1 MKVKKRDEIDNQ
13 YKWRLEDIYA
23 SDQIWSDDIKKAKE
37 LSDLLIDFKGKLNND
52 KKSIFDCL
60 NLNSKVGYILEKL
73 YVYARMRLDQDVTV
87 TKYKEM
93 VSKVESLSVNI
104 DAKTAFIL
112 PELSANDEEFL
123 LSLSKDKDFEKYS
136 YSLELIVKRKKHTL
150 STKEE
155 TLLAKM
161 GKFTSLFK
169 ESFSMLDNADIKFE
183 DFVND
188 KGEVVALS
196 HGIYGL
202 YLQTG
207 SREERKKAFESM
219 FNAYKQN
226 INLITTLYKGN
237 VEKNAF
243 YANVRGYKSCLDRAT
258 SNEDVPSEVY
268 ERLIKN
274 IHLNLPYLHDY
285 MRYRKEELKYDEL
298 HMYDLHMPLVEDV
311 TETIEYNQAKQMVL
325 EALAPLG
332 KDYNELLQKA
342 FNEGWID
349 VYENKG
355 KRSGAYSW
363 GCYGTHPYV
372 LLNYQPVLNDVFTI
386 AHELGHAM
394 HTYFSNENQPME
406 KAGYEIFVA
415 EVASTVNE
423 TLLVMHL
430 LKTATGNYRKYLLS
444 YLLNM
449 FRTTVFRQ
457 SQFAEFEYKAHTMA
471 ENEEPITPDS
481 LCNMYYDLN
490 KQYYGE
496 DVVND
501 ELIRYEWARIPHFYT
516 AFYVYKYSTGL
527 ISAVCIACDILEKG
541 EQAVKDYKKF
551 LSAGGSMSPVEIL
564 KLVGVDL
571 TTDAPYTKAMNF
583 FKHTLEEIKLTK

>member
-13 YKWRLEDIYA
+13 YKWRLEDIYS

-372 LLNYQPVLNDVFTI
+372 LLKYQPVLNDVFTI

-423 TLLVMHL
+423 MLL
-430 LKTATGNYRKYLLS
+430 R
-444 YLLNM
+444 
-449 FRTTVFRQ
+449 R
-457 SQFAEFEYKAHTMA
+457 
-471 ENEEPITPDS
+471 
-481 LCNMYYDLN
+481 
-490 KQYYGE
+490 
-496 DVVND
+496 
-501 ELIRYEWARIPHFYT
+501 
-516 AFYVYKYSTGL
+516 
-527 ISAVCIACDILEKG
+527 
-541 EQAVKDYKKF
+541 
-551 LSAGGSMSPVEIL
+551 
-564 KLVGVDL
+564 
-571 TTDAPYTKAMNF
+571 
-583 FKHTLEEIKLTK
+583 